1 MICDFPQVSSPDS
14 HAGVLGRAACSAPGG
29 SVTLALPP
37 LTSSMLWEWV
47 TEPSHPSR
55 SSHNGRPSPEKKL
68 PSRPE
73 KELTVRKSGFTA
85 E

>member
-1 MICDFPQVSSPDS
+1 
-14 HAGVLGRAACSAPGG
+14 
-29 SVTLALPP
+29 VTLALPP